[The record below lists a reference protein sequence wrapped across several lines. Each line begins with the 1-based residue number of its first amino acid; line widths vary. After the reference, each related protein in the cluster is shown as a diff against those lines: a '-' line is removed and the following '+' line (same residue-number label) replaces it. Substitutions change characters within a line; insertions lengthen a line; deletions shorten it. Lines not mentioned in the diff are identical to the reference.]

1 MWFKGFGLYTRC
13 NPDLFDH
20 VQVSIGQGG
29 GLQLQIVE
37 LEQADLQLGE
47 SSRSKKL
54 SRLFL
59 GHFWTK
65 IRSDNCFE
73 IVLTYRMA

>member
-1 MWFKGFGLYTRC
+1 MSEWLLKKWTNLALWSHDGLERVE
-13 NPDLFDH
+13 DLNNKQH
-20 VQVSIGQGG
+20 
-29 GLQLQIVE
+29 
-37 LEQADLQLGE
+37 LQLGE

-73 IVLTYRMA
+73 IVLIYRMA